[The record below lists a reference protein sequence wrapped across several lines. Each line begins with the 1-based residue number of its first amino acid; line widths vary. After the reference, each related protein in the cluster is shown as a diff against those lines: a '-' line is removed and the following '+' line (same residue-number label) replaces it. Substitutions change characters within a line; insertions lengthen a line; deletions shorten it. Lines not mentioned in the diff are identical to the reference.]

1 MKPLSTRAARP
12 PRAATPDTPRE
23 AQAAMAGFI
32 RVLERL
38 VPGPEAASRRSP
50 AGSQTARPAWPTR
63 ILQEKP

>member
-1 MKPLSTRAARP
+1 MKPLSTRAAGPLRP
-12 PRAATPDTPRE
+12 ATPDPPRE

-38 VPGPEAASRRSP
+38 VPGAAAP
-50 AGSQTARPAWPTR
+50 AARPAWPTR

>member
-38 VPGPEAASRRSP
+38 VPGPDNP
-50 AGSQTARPAWPTR
+50 AQTARPAWPTR